1 MNIDELKETP
11 EWKAATKQKRH
22 AFLASV
28 VTEEQRAERQRLYAE
43 QQAAKKAAKALKRSD
58 NANLAELAQTIFK
71 LSGRSLDD
79 ARGIGLYGAI
89 APKVQEIVGS
99 TYSGSVKAFMKAN
112 QDKLI
117 LWCES
122 NHGQTKTIASKTVK
136 RKSKPKKA
144 NAAKAYQ
151 IKKISANQPS
161 LVVTPMSGVNVAS
174 DAFLLTF
181 EWRKVRM
188 MALKKYGPTCQ
199 CCGATPAT
207 GAVMNVDHIKPR
219 KLFPQLALDVDNLQI
234 LCHEC
239 NHGKGNWDM
248 TDWRKKGKAIT
259 KE

>member
-58 NANLAELAQTIFK
+58 NAKLAELAQTIFK

-112 QDKLI
+112 QAKLI

-122 NHGQTKTIASKTVK
+122 NQGQTNTI
-136 RKSKPKKA
+136 
-144 NAAKAYQ
+144 
-151 IKKISANQPS
+151 
-161 LVVTPMSGVNVAS
+161 
-174 DAFLLTF
+174 
-181 EWRKVRM
+181 
-188 MALKKYGPTCQ
+188 
-199 CCGATPAT
+199 
-207 GAVMNVDHIKPR
+207 
-219 KLFPQLALDVDNLQI
+219 
-234 LCHEC
+234 
-239 NHGKGNWDM
+239 
-248 TDWRKKGKAIT
+248 
-259 KE
+259 